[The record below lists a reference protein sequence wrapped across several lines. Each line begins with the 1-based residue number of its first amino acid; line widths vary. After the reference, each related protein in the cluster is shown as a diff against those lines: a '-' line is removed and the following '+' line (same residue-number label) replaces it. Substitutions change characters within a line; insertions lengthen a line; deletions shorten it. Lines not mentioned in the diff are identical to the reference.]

1 MPIYEYITEECRLAP
16 PCAGRRAFLQGIN
29 DAPKQACPECGAPL
43 KRVLSS
49 FATGGDERRDQRAE
63 GGGTQR
69 SSQPGP
75 TSPAGS
81 ATSKGEAA
89 PPPTMKNIFGGGL
102 GISGC
107 GH

>member
-1 MPIYEYITEECRLAP
+1 MPIYEYIAEACRLVP
-16 PCAGRRAFLQGIN
+16 PCAGRRAFLQGIYE
-29 DAPKQACPECGAPL
+29 APKEDCPECGAAL

-49 FATGGDERRDQRAE
+49 FATGGERGDQRVE
-63 GGGTQR
+63 GGRTQR

-75 TSPAGS
+75 EGLSGS
-81 ATSKGEAA
+81 ATSNGETA

-102 GISGC
+102 GIAGC

>member
-49 FATGGDERRDQRAE
+49 FATGGERRDQRAE

-81 ATSKGEAA
+81 TTSKGEAA